1 MSFWRSIFYVVNYM
15 NVKNLL
21 LERSASKCE
30 LCNSEIELQVF
41 NVTPKS
47 SIVIDNN
54 ILVCKICND
63 QLAEKT
69 NLDLNHWHCLNES
82 MWSEVSAV
90 KVIAWRM
97 LNNLSEHVWAQDAL
111 EMIYLEADD
120 MTWAKDGFTNSKDGY
135 SIIHKDSN
143 GTILSAGD
151 TVTLTKSLDVKGASF
166 TAKRG
171 TAVRNI
177 SLVIDNDAQ
186 IEGRVNGQKIV
197 ILTKFVKK
205 S

>member
-1 MSFWRSIFYVVNYM
+1 M
-15 NVKNLL
+15 NVTQMVND
-21 LERSASKCE
+21 RAGAKCE
-30 LCNSEIELQVF
+30 LCNGQSNLQLYK
-41 NVTPKS
+41 VTPKAGLS
-47 SIVIDNN
+47 VDEN
-54 ILVCKICND
+54 ILTCDICAIQIN
-63 QLAEKT
+63 QKT
-69 NLDLNHWHCLNES
+69 DLDVNHWHCLNES

-97 LNNLSEHVWAQDAL
+97 LNNLSDEAWARDALSIIYLDDAELNWAQD
-111 EMIYLEADD
+111 
-120 MTWAKDGFTNSKDGY
+120 GFVAVNDENA
-135 SIIHKDSN
+135 IIHKDSN
-143 GTILSAGD
+143 GTKLTAGD
-151 TVTLTKSLDVKGASF
+151 TVSLIKSLDVKGTTF

-177 SLVIDNDAQ
+177 SLVQDNAEH